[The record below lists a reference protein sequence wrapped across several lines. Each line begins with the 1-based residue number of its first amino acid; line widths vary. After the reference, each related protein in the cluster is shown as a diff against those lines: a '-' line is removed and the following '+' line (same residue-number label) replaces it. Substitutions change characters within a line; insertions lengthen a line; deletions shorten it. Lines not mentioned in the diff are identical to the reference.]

1 MSTATTT
8 PAPTGLG
15 AQVAAL
21 LALGAAVAAKNWPAV
36 IEGALTVVPELQQDA
51 DSLAETIVAADPG
64 AVKALQAFGN
74 YLAGFLDPAAPAPP
88 AVQAFLDAQSAAQAL
103 NAGGGA

>member
-8 PAPTGLG
+8 PAPTG
-15 AQVAAL
+15 VAATVATL
-21 LALGAAVAAKNWPAV
+21 LALSGAVAAKNWPLV
-36 IEGALTVVPELQQDA
+36 IEDVLTVAPELQQDA
-51 DSLAETIVAADPG
+51 DALAAKVVSIDPD

-74 YLAGFLDPAAPAPP
+74 YLGGFLTPASPVPAT
-88 AVQAFLDAQSAAQAL
+88 VQAFLDAQSAAQAL